1 MADQERPATAPNRL
15 SLGTFPTPLE
25 PMPRL
30 AAELRLGPDDLW
42 VKRDDLI
49 GLGGGGNKIRK
60 LERTLAEL
68 VSGGADLIL
77 TSGAPHSNHARLTAA
92 AGARLGIP
100 VVLVLDGSAPD
111 VETGNLLLDRMLGA
125 RIEWAGDLSRDEL
138 EAAVQELADDA
149 ERAGRR
155 PGIVPFGGSNAT
167 GARAYA
173 DAGHELLHQDA
184 SIDTVV
190 VAVGSGGTMAG
201 LVSALGPDAV
211 LGVDCGAVPD
221 GAERVL
227 RMWQQVSGR
236 TDTTIDDL
244 TIRGDLVG
252 DGYEVLSD
260 TVRSALQTVARTEGI
275 ILDPVYT
282 GRAAAGLIRAV
293 DEGQIVPGARTVL
306 LHSGGL
312 PGLFGHPDAAPWR
325 EM

>member
-1 MADQERPATAPNRL
+1 MADSELSAAPPDRL
-15 SLGTFPTPLE
+15 SFGTFPTPLE
-25 PMPRL
+25 PMSRL
-30 AAELRLGPDDLW
+30 AAELGLGPQDLW

-68 VSGGADLIL
+68 VGGGADLIV
-77 TSGAPHSNHARLTAA
+77 TSGAPQSNHARLTAA
-92 AGARLGIP
+92 AGARLGLP
-100 VVLVLDGSAPD
+100 VVLVLEGWAPD
-111 VETGNLLLDRMLGA
+111 AETGNLLLDRMLGA
-125 RIEWAGDLSRDEL
+125 RIKWAGDVDGAGL
-138 EAAVQELADDA
+138 AVAVQAQVDDA
-149 ERAGRR
+149 ERAGHR

-167 GARAYA
+167 GARAYE
-173 DAGHELLHQDA
+173 DAGHELLRQDA

-221 GAERVL
+221 SPERVL
-227 RMWQQVSGR
+227 RMWHEVTGR
-236 TDTTIDDL
+236 DDSTVDDL
-244 TIRGDLVG
+244 QIRHDLVG

-293 DEGQIVPGARTVL
+293 GEGQIVPGTRTVL